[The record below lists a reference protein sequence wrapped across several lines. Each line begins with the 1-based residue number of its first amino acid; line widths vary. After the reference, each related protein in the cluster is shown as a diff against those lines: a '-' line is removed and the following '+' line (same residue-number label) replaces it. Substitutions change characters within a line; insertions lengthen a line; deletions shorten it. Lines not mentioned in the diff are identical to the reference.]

1 MPIELAQTKKRRPA
15 YSFAEKKR
23 VVELYESGLGSKRI
37 ARVMSLDDSLIRLW
51 LRRYRAEGLE
61 SLRPYWRV
69 SSADNKPQ
77 CIRTVRRVSK
87 ERLFSSAFEA
97 YATTREPVSSITRR
111 FGLNYN
117 NFVYHVRRFHPEL
130 VAMRDSLFQ
139 SVPGSAAP
147 GTGNGLKAVNE
158 G

>member
-15 YSFAEKKR
+15 HSFAEKKR
-23 VVELYESGLGSKRI
+23 VVELYESSLGSKRI
-37 ARVMSLDDSLIRLW
+37 ARVMSLDDFMVRLW

-69 SSADNKPQ
+69 SSADKPQ
-77 CIRTVRRVSK
+77 GIRTVRRVSK
-87 ERLFSSAFEA
+87 DRLFSSAFEV

-111 FGLNYN
+111 FGLNCN

-130 VAMRDSLFQ
+130 VAMRDRLFQ
-139 SVPGSAAP
+139 SVTESAAP
-147 GTGNGLKAVNE
+147 GTGNGLKSVNE
-158 G
+158 E